1 MDWESICI
9 VRSAATS
16 AMSQCQTRLTETTT
30 STECNFGMA
39 EIYKH
44 VILSI
49 NRVVSSYDY
58 VKCEVVLYCRRVHD
72 LVGNVRNSSHPLDQ
86 RSHTPYV
93 LMGLYDSQLLT
104 FVGCTRRTH
113 SFLRVSTF
121 SCSTECGKQDSPIR
135 PSPNGST
142 RMVAEVGVL
151 WRDFTT
157 YTSAHARTQYTH
169 ARTHTHTH
177 ERTLCRTSWAWLR
190 EYK

>member
-1 MDWESICI
+1 M
-9 VRSAATS
+9 RSYCTADASTTWLEMYAAVPTLL
-16 AMSQCQTRLTETTT
+16 TRDRT
-30 STECNFGMA
+30 
-39 EIYKH
+39 
-44 VILSI
+44 
-49 NRVVSSYDY
+49 
-58 VKCEVVLYCRRVHD
+58 
-72 LVGNVRNSSHPLDQ
+72 HP
-86 RSHTPYV
+86 RV

-142 RMVAEVGVL
+142 RMVPEVGVL

-157 YTSAHARTQYTH
+157 YTSAHTIYT
-169 ARTHTHTH
+169 RTHTHTH
-177 ERTLCRTSWAWLR
+177 ERTLCRTSWARLR

>member
-1 MDWESICI
+1 MCGRT
-9 VRSAATS
+9 VL
-16 AMSQCQTRLTETTT
+16 QTRPRPWLEMYATVPTLLTRERT
-30 STECNFGMA
+30 
-39 EIYKH
+39 
-44 VILSI
+44 
-49 NRVVSSYDY
+49 
-58 VKCEVVLYCRRVHD
+58 
-72 LVGNVRNSSHPLDQ
+72 HP
-86 RSHTPYV
+86 RV

-113 SFLRVSTF
+113 SFRRVSTF

-157 YTSAHARTQYTH
+157 CTSAHTIYT
-169 ARTHTHTH
+169 RTHTYTH
-177 ERTLCRTSWAWLR
+177 GRTLCRTSWAWLR